1 MKRRLCLVL
10 FLLMLVT
17 CVTASGEAADW
28 NYDAN
33 YGILRGYNG
42 AGGDVVVPGELDGF
56 TVDVI
61 GVSVFRGETITS
73 LTLPETVL
81 ELRSNAIS
89 TDRFRRN
96 HGRQKPDPP
105 RSGIRSQNPVRPS
118 HRARIPFGL
127 RILEGLRNALPGTG
141 HHLSLAGDVVP
152 CTRLRRGEIY
162 GRIRSNRRKHRKTH
176 RYDQMP
182 AARCCRQRVHHGHR
196 QTQTQQ
202 RIHLKRDNH
211 EKT

>member
-89 TDRFRRN
+89 TCDNLTPRFPAPKPCGHQPHELLQLHGADGSYHSRR
-96 HGRQKPDPP
+96 
-105 RSGIRSQNPVRPS
+105 
-118 HRARIPFGL
+118 RALYRRRFIQIL
-127 RILEGLRNALPGTG
+127 RI
-141 HHLSLAGDVVP
+141 
-152 CTRLRRGEIY
+152 
-162 GRIRSNRRKHRKTH
+162 
-176 RYDQMP
+176 
-182 AARCCRQRVHHGHR
+182 AAQDY
-196 QTQTQQ
+196 
-202 RIHLKRDNH
+202 L
-211 EKT
+211 

>member
-1 MKRRLCLVL
+1 MKRRLCLIL

-33 YGILRGYNG
+33 YAILRGYNG

-89 TDRFRRN
+89 TCDNLTRVSLPQSLVVINRMNFFSCNCADGSYHSRR
-96 HGRQKPDPP
+96 
-105 RSGIRSQNPVRPS
+105 
-118 HRARIPFGL
+118 RALYRRCFIQIL
-127 RILEGLRNALPGTG
+127 RI
-141 HHLSLAGDVVP
+141 
-152 CTRLRRGEIY
+152 
-162 GRIRSNRRKHRKTH
+162 
-176 RYDQMP
+176 
-182 AARCCRQRVHHGHR
+182 AAQDY
-196 QTQTQQ
+196 
-202 RIHLKRDNH
+202 L
-211 EKT
+211 

>member
-1 MKRRLCLVL
+1 MKRKLCLIL

-89 TDRFRRN
+89 TCDNLTRVSLPQLHGADGSYHSRRRALYRRRFI
-96 HGRQKPDPP
+96 Q
-105 RSGIRSQNPVRPS
+105 I
-118 HRARIPFGL
+118 L
-127 RILEGLRNALPGTG
+127 RI
-141 HHLSLAGDVVP
+141 
-152 CTRLRRGEIY
+152 
-162 GRIRSNRRKHRKTH
+162 
-176 RYDQMP
+176 
-182 AARCCRQRVHHGHR
+182 AAQDY
-196 QTQTQQ
+196 
-202 RIHLKRDNH
+202 L
-211 EKT
+211 

>member
-61 GVSVFRGETITS
+61 GAMAMAYRIDG
-73 LTLPETVL
+73 
-81 ELRSNAIS
+81 IS
-89 TDRFRRN
+89 DCHTP
-96 HGRQKPDPP
+96 G
-105 RSGIRSQNPVRPS
+105 SW
-118 HRARIPFGL
+118 
-127 RILEGLRNALPGTG
+127 LPG
-141 HHLSLAGDVVP
+141 A
-152 CTRLRRGEIY
+152 
-162 GRIRSNRRKHRKTH
+162 
-176 RYDQMP
+176 
-182 AARCCRQRVHHGHR
+182 
-196 QTQTQQ
+196 
-202 RIHLKRDNH
+202 
-211 EKT
+211 

>member
-61 GVSVFRGETITS
+61 GVNVFRGETITS

-81 ELRSNAIS
+81 ELRSNAIITCDNLTRVSLPQALWSS
-89 TDRFRRN
+89 T
-96 HGRQKPDPP
+96 
-105 RSGIRSQNPVRPS
+105 
-118 HRARIPFGL
+118 A
-127 RILEGLRNALPGTG
+127 
-141 HHLSLAGDVVP
+141 
-152 CTRLRRGEIY
+152 
-162 GRIRSNRRKHRKTH
+162 
-176 RYDQMP
+176 
-182 AARCCRQRVHHGHR
+182 
-196 QTQTQQ
+196 
-202 RIHLKRDNH
+202 
-211 EKT
+211 